1 MIPFRWLLINSCD
14 WNVRYTNSGQHLIP
28 PCFVSFS
35 AAFTTAGFF
44 DSPGLIHEQPELINP
59 LFLQPLKLSILT
71 SVLKMFVI
79 ITCLHLCR
87 ELVMVDAVMSPL
99 FVSPAYVSSHHKFE
113 EK

>member
-1 MIPFRWLLINSCD
+1 MRLECEIHEQRTALDTTLF
-14 WNVRYTNSGQHLIP
+14 
-28 PCFVSFS
+28 CFFFS
-35 AAFTTAGFF
+35 SLNDSRVL

-71 SVLKMFVI
+71 SVLKIFVL

-87 ELVMVDAVMSPL
+87 EPVMVDAVISHL
-99 FVSPAYVSSHHKFE
+99 FVSPAYVSCYHKFE